1 MRVKMSMLYDGLK
14 SCVLCKKGSS
24 YNKSVPVDDVCFS
37 KKSKVPNDVRYL
49 FIDWSDYDQSA
60 YVNIP
65 SEMLI
70 LASRSE
76 SIENE
81 HFPPCA
87 LIVYAATSLSLLFEM
102 CRDVMRDY
110 FEWGDSLLSLM
121 MNNADLNQLTSHA
134 HSLLANPIMILD
146 NSMKL
151 LSHTPDDPMDDQV
164 WAMTVEKGYADLDH
178 HASQILKR
186 ALNLLNDHD
195 SAFNHPMHGNSIA
208 SATSV
213 MINDHRVAIVSL
225 MEKNHPIS
233 EGDFDCL
240 CYFGKLLSLYFKT
253 FDFHNHLTD
262 NQIEMVLLDILD
274 ERFKSDHELTTRLR
288 NVNWQPQKNFF
299 IMVIQSKLAFLNPA
313 QLKKISESLIKIIDH
328 SYAVIYD
335 NNIVLLINH
344 NHSDCLNFQTRRNLL
359 HFLKTDQLCAGLS
372 DAEDHITEIARLYR
386 QSLMA
391 LEMGGHLKLT
401 DNLFSFNDHR
411 FNSMIHSFVKLGDVK
426 SYLHPAIRKLDA
438 YDRKKGS
445 ALLPT
450 LIAYLKNNG
459 KQLKAANE
467 LYIQRG
473 TLLYR
478 IKKIEEMCQI
488 DLSDP
493 QTIFDLQLS
502 LQIDHFSNQLIE

>member
-14 SCVLCKKGSS
+14 SCILCKKGSS

-37 KKSKVPNDVRYL
+37 KKSKIPSDVRYL

-87 LIVYAATSLSLLFEM
+87 LIVYAASSLSLLFEM
-102 CRDVMRDY
+102 CRDVMRTY

-121 MNNADLNQLTSHA
+121 MNSADLNQLTSHA
-134 HSLLANPIMILD
+134 HNLLANPIMILD

-151 LSHTPDDPMDDQV
+151 LAYTPDDPMDDAV
-164 WAMTVEKGYADLDH
+164 WGLTVDKGYADLDH
-178 HASQILKR
+178 QASQVLKR
-186 ALNLLNDHD
+186 ALILLNAHD
-195 SAFNHPMHGNSIA
+195 SAYNHPMHANSIA

-213 MINDHRVAIVSL
+213 IVNHHRVAIVSL
-225 MEKNHPIS
+225 MQKNHPIS

-274 ERFKSDHELTTRLR
+274 GRFTSEEELTTRLR
-288 NVNWQPQKNFF
+288 NVNWQPQKHFF
-299 IMVIQSKLAFLNPA
+299 ILTIQSKLSFLNPA
-313 QLKKISESLIKIIDH
+313 QLKKISESLIDIIDH
-328 SYAVIYD
+328 SYALIYD

-344 NHSDCLNFQTRRNLL
+344 DHPDCLNFQTMNTLD
-359 HFLKTDQLCAGLS
+359 HFLKTNQLWAGLS
-372 DAEDHITEIARLYR
+372 DDEDHISEIPRLYR
-386 QSLMA
+386 QALMA
-391 LEMGGHLKLT
+391 LEMGSHLKL
-401 DNLFSFNDHR
+401 DNNLFSFSDYR
-411 FNSMIHSFVKLGDVK
+411 FNSLIYSFVKMGDIK

-438 YDRKKGS
+438 YDQKKGA

-450 LIAYLKNNG
+450 LIAYLKNNS
-459 KQLKAANE
+459 KQLKAAQE

-478 IKKIEEMCQI
+478 LKKIEEMCQL

-502 LQIDHFSNQLIE
+502 LQIEHFSNHLSE